1 MLELITIQQR
11 IDVKLILLILVV
23 AVDSY
28 TYEYGAYQ
36 DGIAVAYWHD
46 NDAGSRNRLLLRVYN
61 GKLQFR
67 FYGNAKYNRTPW
79 YDIGS
84 GVRDSYTYEY
94 GAYQDGIA
102 VAYWHDNDAGSRNR
116 LLLRSLAVT
125 TLVCPSGGYN
135 EYGNSTQCR
144 KQIYANVPTVWN
156 GLTLSNN
163 AVSNADAYIK
173 TPSCLGSNMSVTPFY
188 PTPHY
193 GNNGLCYSD
202 VGLYCKQTG
211 VSWDGI
217 YTCFNTN
224 LTCNDS
230 SLRMDLTKDKCEKY
244 TYSCDAG
251 KNRYG
256 LAEHQTDND
265 ATVLFNRISDPHTKL
280 NSISSLI
287 IAGDVDVNDN
297 NGAMCV
303 ENKTSTFSQGSTAG
317 TYTIDGDSKSGF

>member
-1 MLELITIQQR
+1 
-11 IDVKLILLILVV
+11 
-23 AVDSY
+23 
-28 TYEYGAYQ
+28 
-36 DGIAVAYWHD
+36 
-46 NDAGSRNRLLLRVYN
+46 
-61 GKLQFR
+61 
-67 FYGNAKYNRTPW
+67 
-79 YDIGS
+79 
-84 GVRDSYTYEY
+84 
-94 GAYQDGIA
+94 
-102 VAYWHDNDAGSRNR
+102 
-116 LLLRSLAVT
+116 LRSLAVT